1 MIDTM
6 RTESWIVLSFFP
18 SGFRRLKT
26 LRLLSLLWRQSQ
38 PAKPLSFK
46 MAGAQ

>member
-26 LRLLSLLWRQSQ
+26 LRLLSLPWKQSQ
-38 PAKPLSFK
+38 PAKPPFFK
-46 MAGAQ
+46 TEAGQ

>member
-6 RTESWIVLSFFP
+6 ETESWIVLFFFP

-26 LRLLSLLWRQSQ
+26 LRLLSLPWKQSQ
-38 PAKPLSFK
+38 PAKPPSFK
-46 MAGAQ
+46 MEAGQ

>member
-1 MIDTM
+1 VIDTI
-6 RTESWIVLSFFP
+6 RTESWIVLSFFL

-26 LRLLSLLWRQSQ
+26 PRLLSLPWKQSQ
-38 PAKPLSFK
+38 LAKPPSFK

>member
-6 RTESWIVLSFFP
+6 ETESWIVLSFFL

-26 LRLLSLLWRQSQ
+26 LRLLSLPWKQSQ
-38 PAKPLSFK
+38 PAKPPSFK
-46 MAGAQ
+46 MEAGQ

>member
-26 LRLLSLLWRQSQ
+26 LRLLYLPWNQSQ
-38 PAKPLSFK
+38 LAKPPFSK
-46 MAGAQ
+46 MEAGQ

>member
-6 RTESWIVLSFFP
+6 ETESWIVLSFFP

-26 LRLLSLLWRQSQ
+26 LRLLSLPWKQSQ
-38 PAKPLSFK
+38 LAKPPFFK
-46 MAGAQ
+46 TEAGQ

>member
-26 LRLLSLLWRQSQ
+26 LKLLSLPWKQSQ
-38 PAKPLSFK
+38 PAKPPSFK
-46 MAGAQ
+46 MEAGQ

>member
-26 LRLLSLLWRQSQ
+26 LRLLSLPWKQSQ
-38 PAKPLSFK
+38 LAKPASFK
-46 MAGAQ
+46 TEAGQ

>member
-6 RTESWIVLSFFP
+6 GTESWIVLSSFR

-26 LRLLSLLWRQSQ
+26 LRLLSLPWKQSQ
-38 PAKPLSFK
+38 PAKPPSFK
-46 MAGAQ
+46 MEAGQ

>member
-6 RTESWIVLSFFP
+6 RTESWIVLFSFP

-26 LRLLSLLWRQSQ
+26 LRLLSLPWKQSQ
-38 PAKPLSFK
+38 PAKPPFFK
-46 MAGAQ
+46 TEAGQ